1 MSSYEIRSKEG
12 VLLSKSNDKVNH
24 NPHYLLI
31 TKLLGMMGKQ
41 YGGGP
46 QFVEIPPMEDNGQG
60 YIKSL
65 RALPQGLSSHEPIH
79 ICDKIFFPLVQ
90 IHYEAQL
97 GESQALS
104 ILRSH
109 AKGQE
114 SLGSSRSKVV
124 PDLNSLSSPY
134 LPQRY
139 IHILTSRV
147 HERSGE
153 TLPIGFIEFTESSLR
168 KESLS
173 QISDTIALFLSLRKS
188 RESILDSLQA
198 VEENIIKHNDNI
210 SIVHLRRGSSTLGE
224 VRKEAM
230 KDINFV
236 GPRPPPSHLLIEG
249 DDHLEAYKKAFKH
262 HCQKKNYA
270 FLFYSDLNNQSRLL
284 VESLQSLGNTTLYIP
299 NLANLSSK
307 EAQALLELIEK
318 RNEKSPTLVGG
329 APHNSQTMLPIQ
341 DRLKEQLL
349 SSQDSPHRPAH
360 I

>member
-1 MSSYEIRSKEG
+1 MEEALSS
-12 VLLSKSNDKVNH
+12 
-24 NPHYLLI
+24 
-31 TKLLGMMGKQ
+31 
-41 YGGGP
+41 
-46 QFVEIPPMEDNGQG
+46 FEIPPMEDDNNGQG

-97 GESQALS
+97 GESQAFS

-124 PDLNSLSSPY
+124 PDLDSLSSPY

-147 HERSGE
+147 HEKSGSGQ

-210 SIVHLRRGSSTLGE
+210 SIVHPRRGSSTLGE

-236 GPRPPPSHLLIEG
+236 GPRPPSHLLIEG

-299 NLANLSSK
+299 NLANLSPK
-307 EAQALLELIEK
+307 EVQALLQLIEK
-318 RNEKSPTLVGG
+318 RSEKGPTLVCGT
-329 APHNSQTMLPIQ
+329 PHNSQTMLPIQ

-349 SSQDSPHRPAH
+349 SSQDSRHRSTH